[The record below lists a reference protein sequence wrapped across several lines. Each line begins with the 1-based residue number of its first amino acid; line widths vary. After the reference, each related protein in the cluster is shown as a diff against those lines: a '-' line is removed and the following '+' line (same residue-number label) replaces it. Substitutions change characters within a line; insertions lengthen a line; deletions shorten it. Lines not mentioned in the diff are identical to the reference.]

1 VRRLRLGWPGALGA
15 ALFVAAIGFL
25 LFVLEPLER
34 RRAALLEEAH
44 QTLRKGPRADVRLIP
59 VSAQQGRLAAFYA
72 FFERSDPLTDQLAR
86 LHSVAR
92 QSGVEPRVADY
103 RLADPGRLRLAEYT
117 VTMPVSGSYAEVRAF
132 LENALDQVP
141 VLVLDH
147 VSMRR
152 KRIADPQVE
161 AEVRFTLF
169 LRQP

>member
-1 VRRLRLGWPGALGA
+1 
-15 ALFVAAIGFL
+15 
-25 LFVLEPLER
+25 
-34 RRAALLEEAH
+34 
-44 QTLRKGPRADVRLIP
+44 
-59 VSAQQGRLAAFYA
+59 
-72 FFERSDPLTDQLAR
+72 
-86 LHSVAR
+86 
-92 QSGVEPRVADY
+92 
-103 RLADPGRLRLAEYT
+103 
-117 VTMPVSGSYAEVRAF
+117 VSGSYAEVRAF